1 MASEV
6 KVLARL
12 ETELCKM
19 SGISKSGN
27 QYTMIVFRYHDP
39 NLGKDVFLKPSM
51 QSDQNMIELMY
62 LKGWT
67 PPKQS

>member
-12 ETELCKM
+12 DTELCKM
-19 SGISKSGN
+19 SGVSKAGN
-27 QYTMIVFRYHDP
+27 PYTMIVFRYHDP
-39 NLGKDVFLKPSM
+39 NLGKDVFLKPLM
-51 QSDQNMIELMY
+51 QSDRNMIELMY